1 MYGPMIEGMKSATEI
16 AEFLSTPMR
25 IVHGSDALESFR
37 YLYGLKMSR
46 QKYNHK
52 EDNLLD
58 AIAYRIAEINAIL
71 EKDGIEP
78 LTKEKFNEMYN
89 GIIENDAP
97 IHFNNEMSIINKL
110 TQLNISGDDIYKIR
124 LGIEMNIERNAIID
138 ENREARVLSILR
150 QIYILERMNKAN
162 TNEKA

>member
-1 MYGPMIEGMKSATEI
+1 MSLVEQANNIINTRSEEKERMYGPMIEGMKSATEI

-58 AIAYRIAEINAIL
+58 V
-71 EKDGIEP
+71 P
-78 LTKEKFNEMYN
+78 
-89 GIIENDAP
+89 
-97 IHFNNEMSIINKL
+97 
-110 TQLNISGDDIYKIR
+110 
-124 LGIEMNIERNAIID
+124 
-138 ENREARVLSILR
+138 
-150 QIYILERMNKAN
+150 
-162 TNEKA
+162 